1 MQLYLS
7 KAQILVM
14 VVMST
19 ITEEAR
25 IAYNSLVENPCT
37 SGATGSSSMPGSIG
51 LGAAGF
57 ACSTLPR
64 AKLTN
69 SLSLATASFRFK
81 DIDCCSPPS
90 EPAPKSPEEA
100 ELLFGEVSSGNGGM
114 TVDACNPLRIM
125 RNKNFPIVT
134 RCKYKANH
142 QPASWEEQLDTAA
155 ASNQAESPSYLT
167 NPEYTYNNAI
177 AGTALLT
184 TDTGKE
190 ATDGSSNN
198 PIPLPPRDR
207 NKTIPVN
214 QKRHVRKYPLIIPA
228 AGVQRTL
235 NKVTQITPVDEK
247 TDVFT
252 IVDSV
257 ESSAAAN
264 EAQSQRDDP
273 DECSNLDTK
282 VLHKSMESMKLN
294 EIEESLTE
302 LPLNATEQMAFQ
314 KGYSK
319 EFLDNNFPPV
329 SSSDSKSSNVLI
341 TTTLPATIPAA
352 SAILTR
358 RRTASDASVLAT
370 SSSAQKRQPPPTLPP
385 VSLTLA
391 PPPQQTELRDPT
403 YENLDIF
410 QTHNN
415 FCIDTASLHCESIL
429 ENDAESCPIGRGAT
443 DMVDGFKA
451 SVLFDSINSSGSEKQ
466 QSQQPI
472 MKEVVANEQ
481 MTEYVQSPT
490 TPPTDSGALK
500 KSMNF
505 VSCEDLLEFAE
516 KPKGRARGLESDE
529 VRIMSKVL
537 GKKPSPAQCLLTLEF
552 IDWDIHKAIKLCK
565 LQTILETYNLSL
577 QECSDALQ
585 MYDWDLHT
593 TALKLKGSGSSNT
606 TTTTTR

>member
-1 MQLYLS
+1 MNQ
-7 KAQILVM
+7 
-14 VVMST
+14 ST

-37 SGATGSSSMPGSIG
+37 SGTGSSSMPGG
-51 LGAAGF
+51 TALGAVGF
-57 ACSTLPR
+57 TSSTLPR

-69 SLSLATASFRFK
+69 SLTLATASFRFK

-90 EPAPKSPEEA
+90 EHAPKSPEKTD
-100 ELLFGEVSSGNGGM
+100 LLLGEGSSSNVIMNDGES
-114 TVDACNPLRIM
+114 NPLSIM
-125 RNKNFPIVT
+125 RNKNFAIVT
-134 RCKYKANH
+134 RSKFKANN
-142 QPASWEEQLDTAA
+142 QQLPWDEQLETAP

-167 NPEYTYNNAI
+167 NPEYTYNNAL
-177 AGTALLT
+177 TAAPADHSLEGAMKCT
-184 TDTGKE
+184 TDG
-190 ATDGSSNN
+190 TDGSSNN

-235 NKVTQITPVDEK
+235 NKVTQITPVEEK
-247 TDVFT
+247 TDVFSIT
-252 IVDSV
+252 DTA
-257 ESSAAAN
+257 ESTHAN
-264 EAQSQRDDP
+264 EVQGQRSDP

-282 VLHKSMESMKLN
+282 VLHKSIESIKMN
-294 EIEESLTE
+294 EIEESLTD
-302 LPLNATEQMAFQ
+302 LSLKATDPSAHK
-314 KGYSK
+314 KGFSK
-319 EFLDNNFPPV
+319 EFVENNFPSISNSFTLGCTDGIDTKRSQIQHSASL
-329 SSSDSKSSNVLI
+329 SSSI
-341 TTTLPATIPAA
+341 GATTLPATIPAA

-358 RRTASDASVLAT
+358 RRTASDAGVLAT
-370 SSSAQKRQPPPTLPP
+370 MSQRRQPPLSLPP
-385 VSLTLA
+385 VALTLA
-391 PPPQQTELRDPT
+391 TTETELRDPT

-429 ENDAESCPIGRGAT
+429 ENDPDSCPIGRGT
-443 DMVDGFKA
+443 GISTVTSDMVDGFKP
-451 SVLFDSINSSGSEKQ
+451 SGHLFDSINSNDAHRVPEKQ
-466 QSQQPI
+466 QPAMKSVESEQSDCVQQP
-472 MKEVVANEQ
+472 Q
-481 MTEYVQSPT
+481 
-490 TPPTDSGALK
+490 TDCKLQ

-565 LQTILETYNLSL
+565 LQSILDTFNLSL
-577 QECSDALQ
+577 QECNDALQ

-593 TALKLKGSGSSNT
+593 TALKLKGGNAS
-606 TTTTTR
+606 R

>member
-1 MQLYLS
+1 MYVRV
-7 KAQILVM
+7 I
-14 VVMST
+14 VVRST

-37 SGATGSSSMPGSIG
+37 SGTTGSSSNSSSMPCGIS
-51 LGAAGF
+51 LGAVGF

-100 ELLFGEVSSGNGGM
+100 ELLLGELSSAGNSNI
-114 TVDACNPLRIM
+114 TVDECNPLRIM

-134 RCKYKANH
+134 RCKYKVNH
-142 QPASWEEQLDTAA
+142 QPSSWEEQQLDTAIAA

-167 NPEYTYNNAI
+167 NPEYAYNNTMAAI
-177 AGTALLT
+177 DA
-184 TDTGKE
+184 GKE
-190 ATDGSSNN
+190 APDGPLNN

-235 NKVTQITPVDEK
+235 NKVTQVTPVDEK
-247 TDVFT
+247 MDVFAIADT
-252 IVDSV
+252 V
-257 ESSAAAN
+257 ESSSSAN
-264 EAQSQRDDP
+264 NGQSQRTDP

-294 EIEESLTE
+294 ELEESLTE
-302 LPLNATEQMAFQ
+302 LPLNATEQMALQ

-319 EFLDNNFPPV
+319 EFLDNNFPTV
-329 SSSDSKSSNVLI
+329 SSSSDSKSASSAII

-358 RRTASDASVLAT
+358 RRTASDASVLA
-370 SSSAQKRQPPPTLPP
+370 SPASAQRRQPPPSLPP

-391 PPPQQTELRDPT
+391 TPQPQPELRDPT

-429 ENDAESCPIGRGAT
+429 ENDAESCPIGRGAI

-451 SVLFDSINSSGSEKQ
+451 SALFDSINSSGTDKQ
-466 QSQQPI
+466 QPTL
-472 MKEVVANEQ
+472 MKEIDSEQ
-481 MTEYVQSPT
+481 ATQ
-490 TPPTDSGALK
+490 TPAHAPPPDAGGGTLK

-593 TALKLKGSGSSNT
+593 TALKLKGGSNNSNS
-606 TTTTTR
+606 TR